1 MLTKEEMKKMLLI
14 GLMIGGLIAL
24 YHIFD
29 NLNVSIA
36 FMKNSWKVV
45 SPIFVGFVIAFIV
58 NIPMMGIEKLIFK
71 KSRRKK
77 SWHRLVSLLLTLFF
91 IVIFAILI
99 FAFTIPQL
107 IDSINQ
113 LIENIDNYVADVG
126 VFFNDTLIRLN
137 LSQEVLD
144 EALKIWKKLLD
155 GTSKLMLNLANST
168 LTLFAGFISG
178 IFNMIISLV
187 LAIYMLLSK
196 ERLQLTFRKLFYAFY
211 PVKGQRITQKYLGIV
226 NASFVQFIRGQ
237 LLEAVVLGILCYI
250 GMLII
255 GFEYPLLISVLIG
268 ITNVIPM
275 FGPYIGGTP
284 SFFLL
289 LMVEPSSAFWFLL
302 YLIVLQQI
310 EGNLIY
316 PRVVG
321 TSLGISGFWIL
332 TALVIGN
339 NLFGIMG
346 ILIGIPLFS
355 SVYIIVKEI
364 TEEKLRKLK
373 IRLH

>member
-1 MLTKEEMKKMLLI
+1 MLTKEEMKKLLI
-14 GLMIGGLIAL
+14 IGVMVGILIAL

-29 NLNVSIA
+29 NIEASVNFI
-36 FMKNSWKVV
+36 KNGWKVV
-45 SPIFVGFVIAFIV
+45 SPIFVGFVIAFVV
-58 NIPMMGIEKLIFK
+58 NIPMMGIEKILFK
-71 KSRRKK
+71 KARKVK
-77 SWHRLVSLLLTLFF
+77 SWHRLVSLLLTLLL
-91 IVIFAILI
+91 IVVFTILI

-126 VFFNDTLIRLN
+126 VFFNDTLVKLN

-144 EALKIWKKLLD
+144 EALKIWKSLLD

-168 LTLFAGFISG
+168 LSLFAGFISG

-187 LAIYMLLSK
+187 LAIYMLISK
-196 ERLQLTFRKLFYAFY
+196 ERLQLTFKKLYYAFY

-355 SVYIIVKEI
+355 SFYIIVKEI

-373 IRLH
+373 IRLR

>member
-1 MLTKEEMKKMLLI
+1 MLTKEELKKMLLI

>member
-1 MLTKEEMKKMLLI
+1 MLTKEELKKMLLI

-144 EALKIWKKLLD
+144 EALKIWKNLLD